1 MRDWQRLVAD
11 LALAL
16 DHDRVRDAKRRLRG
30 DLLPADSSGGSR
42 VLIIPKAS
50 KKRKKEK
57 KKKKQNK
64 KKSKKIKIKKN

>member
-50 KKRKKEK
+50 KKK
-57 KKKKQNK
+57 KKKTEQK
-64 KKSKKIKIKKN
+64 KHKKIKKNLK

>member
-50 KKRKKEK
+50 KKKKK
-57 KKKKQNK
+57 RKKKKQNK
-64 KKSKKIKIKKN
+64 KKTKKKSKKI